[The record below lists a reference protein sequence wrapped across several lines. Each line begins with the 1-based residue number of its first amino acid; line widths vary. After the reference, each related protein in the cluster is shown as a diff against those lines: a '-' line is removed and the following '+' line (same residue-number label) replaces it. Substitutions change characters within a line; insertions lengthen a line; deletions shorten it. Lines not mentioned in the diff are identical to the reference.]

1 MKHLIYIALF
11 FIGMQSMVAQSADL
25 QARTHYLEAEAA
37 YQSKNYSKTLTS
49 LEETVKLLKKT
60 NARIE
65 TLRIKTY
72 TDMGNISEAR
82 KSLTVFSGFNADY
95 SLYQELNPYIE
106 RIEQAEQKQFEAEQ
120 QTLQQEA
127 EKQERQFRVQ
137 ELLGQVMAKIEE
149 DKLDDATSLLTRAKQ
164 MNTDTGGKESISQVE
179 TYLNEI
185 KDEKALYQSAISGNV
200 EQLRAYLRKFSKHD
214 NATKITQLLQ
224 EKEEQAYN
232 KAISTDKTEDYE
244 YFLRDFAESNK
255 AGEIKQLLTIAQ
267 EKNAYLL
274 FTSNRTSEKAHAY
287 LQKFPQGVNRNEV
300 TTAYEELLFTEGVS
314 LEKADEYSLAKEKY
328 ILYKSTF
335 PNGKNSS
342 QVNKKLNQID
352 KKIAKQ
358 SKINEIDRKTYVL
371 LSYATNGT
379 YGIELGNL
387 PANRKLGMYIAGQFN
402 GPGLKIGK
410 STGTITQE
418 ELDVNSDLYEV
429 GILAGSLGFNY
440 CITYPLWVYAGVV
453 VSSQPYYY
461 EKLDQSLTLEGRK
474 NLAIFPEF
482 GIKSN
487 LGKVVLKIGVQMNPD
502 QTAFQFGIGF

>member
-200 EQLRAYLRKFSKHD
+200 EQLR
-214 NATKITQLLQ
+214 
-224 EKEEQAYN
+224 
-232 KAISTDKTEDYE
+232 
-244 YFLRDFAESNK
+244 
-255 AGEIKQLLTIAQ
+255 
-267 EKNAYLL
+267 
-274 FTSNRTSEKAHAY
+274 
-287 LQKFPQGVNRNEV
+287 
-300 TTAYEELLFTEGVS
+300 
-314 LEKADEYSLAKEKY
+314 
-328 ILYKSTF
+328 
-335 PNGKNSS
+335 
-342 QVNKKLNQID
+342 
-352 KKIAKQ
+352 
-358 SKINEIDRKTYVL
+358 
-371 LSYATNGT
+371 
-379 YGIELGNL
+379 
-387 PANRKLGMYIAGQFN
+387 
-402 GPGLKIGK
+402 
-410 STGTITQE
+410 
-418 ELDVNSDLYEV
+418 
-429 GILAGSLGFNY
+429 
-440 CITYPLWVYAGVV
+440 
-453 VSSQPYYY
+453 
-461 EKLDQSLTLEGRK
+461 
-474 NLAIFPEF
+474 
-482 GIKSN
+482 
-487 LGKVVLKIGVQMNPD
+487 
-502 QTAFQFGIGF
+502 